1 MEQTRYTEI
10 QFDDPRI
17 QELERLLNRTKT
29 VGHTNTPTYWG
40 LLEDELKNT
49 EGFRHRTYIPTKG
62 DRKTIGYGHTGE
74 HAISGNYITKQEGNA
89 ILKKDIQDKHRQL
102 VSEYPKF
109 KSYPDDVKVP
119 IMSSKYRGSFGAK
132 ASPNT
137 LDYMNKGRYDEAS
150 REFLNHDEYRD
161 AKAGLNDR
169 AGIVPRMEKTSYAIK
184 SLGTGLHP
192 NRR

>member
-1 MEQTRYTEI
+1 MVKENR
-10 QFDDPRI
+10 FDDPYI
-17 QELERLLNRTKT
+17 QELDNLLNRTKT
-29 VGHTNTPTYWG
+29 VDYENVPTYWG
-40 LLEDELKNT
+40 LLEDELKKR
-49 EGFRHRTYIPTKG
+49 EGFMHNTYIPTKG
-62 DRKTIGYGHTGE
+62 DKKTIGYGHTGE
-74 HAISGNYITKQEGNA
+74 YATPGNYITKQEGGA

-102 VSEYPKF
+102 IAEYPKF
-109 KSYPDDVKVP
+109 ESYPEDVKVP
-119 IMSSKYRGSFGAK
+119 LMSSKFRGSFGKK

-137 LDYMNKGRYDEAS
+137 IDFMNQGRYEEAGK
-150 REFLNHDEYRD
+150 EFLNSDEYRK

>member
-1 MEQTRYTEI
+1 MVQEN
-10 QFDDPRI
+10 QFDDPYI
-17 QELERLLNRTKT
+17 QELDHLLNKTKT
-29 VGHTNTPTYWG
+29 VGHANTPTYWSM
-40 LLEDELKNT
+40 LEDELKKR

-74 HAISGNYITKQEGNA
+74 YATPGNYITKQEGGA
-89 ILKKDIQDKHRQL
+89 ILKKDIQEKHGQL
-102 VSEYPKF
+102 ISEYPKF

-119 IMSSKYRGSFGAK
+119 LMSSKFRGSFGAK

-137 LDYMNKGRYDEAS
+137 MDYMNRGKYDEAS
-150 REFLNHDEYRD
+150 REFLNHDEYRK
-161 AKAGLNDR
+161 AKAGLSDR